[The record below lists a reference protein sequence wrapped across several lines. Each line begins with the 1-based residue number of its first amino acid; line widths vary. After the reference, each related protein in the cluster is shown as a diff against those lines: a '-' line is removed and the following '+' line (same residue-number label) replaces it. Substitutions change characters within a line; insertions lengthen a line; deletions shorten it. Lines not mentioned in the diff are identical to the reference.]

1 MAKSHH
7 DKVALITGAA
17 SGIGQA
23 YAQRLADDGADI
35 VIADLQPADET
46 IKQVEK
52 TGRRALLV
60 RCDVASE
67 DGVRALAAEVE
78 SAFGRCDI
86 VINNAGIF
94 KLQLFED
101 MSFADWRRTLAVNL
115 DSAFLVCSAFVPGM
129 KRRGWGRIVNMAS
142 STFFTGASGFSH
154 YIASKGG
161 MIGLTRALA
170 TELGSHGIT
179 VNAIAPAL
187 TRTPG
192 AMGRGPRPGETDM
205 EASFAAA
212 AARQAIPR
220 GQVPADLVGTISF
233 LTSDDAAFVT
243 GQTLHVNGGLV
254 RG

>member
-1 MAKSHH
+1 MAKSHQ
-7 DKVALITGAA
+7 DKIAVITGAA

-23 YAQRLADDGADI
+23 YAQRLAEDGAHI
-35 VIADLQPADET
+35 VIADMQPADET

-52 TGRRALLV
+52 AGRQALYV
-60 RCDVASE
+60 NCDVASE
-67 DGVRALAAEVE
+67 DAVKALAAAVE
-78 SAFGRCDI
+78 KKFGRCDI
-86 VINNAGIF
+86 LINNAGIF
-94 KLQLFED
+94 NLKLFEE
-101 MSFADWRRTLAVNL
+101 MTFADWRRTLSINL
-115 DSAFLVCSAFVPGM
+115 DSAFLTCSAFVPGM
-129 KRRGWGRIVNMAS
+129 KRRNWGRIVNMAS

-170 TELGSHGIT
+170 TELGPHGVT

-192 AMGRGPRPGETDM
+192 AMARGPRPGETDM
-205 EASFAAA
+205 EKSFAAA

-233 LTSDDAAFVT
+233 LTSDDAAFIT

-254 RG
+254 RS